1 VVIVW
6 DWGWPDST
14 STGGG
19 EPNWAEQ
26 IINMLPD
33 NVYLMSV
40 SEWGKPITRGGVAS
54 AVGEYS
60 LSAVGPGPRAQ
71 KHWDLAKKRGLKT
84 MAKVQVNCSWEL
96 SSVPYLP
103 VMNLVAEHCHNLTK
117 AGIDGLMLSWTV
129 GGYPSPNLQLVK
141 QFRSQPAPTIQQA
154 LTKLAE
160 TRYGTQAATDMLAAW
175 SKFSSAFAEYPFHI
189 QYVYRGPTQYGP
201 ANLLY
206 PQPTGY
212 SSTMVGFPYDDVE
225 GWRAIYPADVLASQF
240 EKMAETWQRGLLI
253 WESALNRAAT
263 PGQHVNA
270 RCDWII
276 AQASYLHFK
285 SVANQIRFIVARNA
299 LLSGS
304 LGASERQAKI
314 DAIRA
319 IVTDEIKNAKCL
331 FVLTRQDPRIG
342 FEASNHY
349 YYLPLDLVEK
359 VVNCEYILNTWLPC
373 QSRAGS

>member
-1 VVIVW
+1 
-6 DWGWPDST
+6 
-14 STGGG
+14 
-19 EPNWAEQ
+19 
-26 IINMLPD
+26 M
-33 NVYLMSV
+33 
-40 SEWGKPITRGGVAS
+40 
-54 AVGEYS
+54 
-60 LSAVGPGPRAQ
+60 
-71 KHWDLAKKRGLKT
+71 
-84 MAKVQVNCSWEL
+84 
-96 SSVPYLP
+96 PYLP

-141 QFRSQPAPTIQQA
+141 QFQSQPAPTIQQA

-212 SSTMVGFPYDDVE
+212 SSTMVGFPYDDIE

-270 RCDWII
+270 RYDWII

-285 SVANQIRFIVARNA
+285 SVANQIRFILARNA

-304 LGASERQAKI
+304 PGASERQVKI
-314 DAIRA
+314 GAIRA
-319 IVTDEIKNAKCL
+319 IVTDEIKNANVSL
-331 FVLTRQDPRIG
+331 F
-342 FEASNHY
+342 
-349 YYLPLDLVEK
+349 
-359 VVNCEYILNTWLPC
+359 
-373 QSRAGS
+373 